1 MAVSTIVPSD
11 YKEQDSTVVLQTA
24 MDLVSNK
31 FHEPVK
37 STPLVNTVEI
47 LEDDSTMVDIPE
59 VIAAPEVTV
68 LPEVITVPEVAT
80 IVLPSEEGSSEKID
94 RSLRL
99 SDVISSVVEPAA
111 GAKKLRKML
120 LETNELIVCPGVY
133 DGLSARTAMELGFNA
148 MYMTGAGTT
157 ASRIG
162 QPDLAIAQLHE
173 MRENAEMIAN
183 LDPFGPPLIA
193 DMDTGYGGPIMVART
208 VEQYIRAGV
217 AGAHLEDQ
225 VLTKRCG
232 HLSGKKV
239 VSHEEYISRIK
250 AAHAARVRMQS
261 DFVLIAR
268 TDALQ
273 TLGYDACISRLRAA
287 RDEGADVGLLE
298 GFVSKAQA
306 AQAVKD
312 LAPWPLLL
320 NSVENGKSPTIT
332 VDEASE
338 MGFRIMIFSFATL
351 APAYVAIRETLAR
364 LKYEGIVGTPKHI
377 TPVKLFEVC
386 GLEHSMAVDKNA
398 GGLSFMGGV

>member
-1 MAVSTIVPSD
+1 MALSAVVSPDPLSKIEHEPTM
-11 YKEQDSTVVLQTA
+11 VLQAAVELASSKFLEPFKPLPVISTA
-24 MDLVSNK
+24 EVPRDDSIVASELEDAVVELLPAEK
-31 FHEPVK
+31 VEK
-37 STPLVNTVEI
+37 PLGLGDIASSI
-47 LEDDSTMVDIPE
+47 LEPTS
-59 VIAAPEVTV
+59 
-68 LPEVITVPEVAT
+68 
-80 IVLPSEEGSSEKID
+80 
-94 RSLRL
+94 
-99 SDVISSVVEPAA
+99 

-120 LETNELIVCPGVY
+120 LETKELIVCPGVY
-133 DGLSARTAMELGFNA
+133 DGLSARTAIELGFNA

-232 HLSGKKV
+232 HLSGKRV
-239 VSHEEYISRIK
+239 VPQDEYISRIR
-250 AAHAARVRMQS
+250 AAHAARVRLQS

-273 TLGYDACISRLRAA
+273 SLGYDECIARLRAA
-287 RDEGADVGLLE
+287 REEGADVGLLE
-298 GFVSKAQA
+298 GFSSKEQA

-320 NSVENGKSPTIT
+320 NSVENGKSPVIT
-332 VDEASE
+332 VDEAHT

-351 APAYVAIRETLAR
+351 APAYVAIRDTLTR
-364 LKYEGIVGTPKHI
+364 LKNEGVVGTPKHI

-386 GLEHSMAVDKNA
+386 GLEHSMAVDMNA
-398 GGLSFMGGV
+398 GGKSFVSGV

>member
-1 MAVSTIVPSD
+1 MAPSIEYEPVSRVETEAP
-11 YKEQDSTVVLQTA
+11 VVLQTA
-24 MDLVSNK
+24 PEVET
-31 FHEPVK
+31 HYIAPPVK
-37 STPLVNTVEI
+37 PISLVNAAEVVE
-47 LEDDSTMVDIPE
+47 EESYAVQ
-59 VIAAPEVTV
+59 
-68 LPEVITVPEVAT
+68 LPPSLSSGAT
-80 IVLPSEEGSSEKID
+80 SPSESWLPLNHVAASVNKPSS
-94 RSLRL
+94 
-99 SDVISSVVEPAA
+99 
-111 GAKKLRKML
+111 GATKLRKMIFD
-120 LETNELIVCPGVY
+120 TKELIVCPGVY
-133 DGLSARTAMELGFNA
+133 DGLSARTAIELGFDA

-157 ASRIG
+157 ASRLG

-193 DMDTGYGGPIMVART
+193 DMDTGYGGPIMAART

-239 VSHEEYISRIK
+239 VPREEYISRIR
-250 AAHAARVRMQS
+250 AAHAARVRLQS

-273 TLGYDACISRLRAA
+273 QLGYDECIARLREA

-298 GFVSKAQA
+298 GFETREQAQR
-306 AQAVKD
+306 AVRD

-332 VDEASE
+332 VDEARA

-351 APAYVAIRETLAR
+351 APAYLAIKETLLR
-364 LKYEGIVGTPKHI
+364 LKNHGIVGTPKNV
-377 TPVKLFEVC
+377 TPVTLFEVC
-386 GLEHSMAVDKNA
+386 GLKHSMSVDMNA
-398 GGLSFMGGV
+398 GGASFKGGV

>member
-1 MAVSTIVPSD
+1 MAPPGLDFEPVSSMESECGHIFKSD
-11 YKEQDSTVVLQTA
+11 PPVELHHTA
-24 MDLVSNK
+24 
-31 FHEPVK
+31 EPVK
-37 STPLVNTVEI
+37 PFSLVNT
-47 LEDDSTMVDIPE
+47 D
-59 VIAAPEVTV
+59 
-68 LPEVITVPEVAT
+68 
-80 IVLPSEEGSSEKID
+80 K
-94 RSLRL
+94 
-99 SDVISSVVEPAA
+99 VVEEDSYAVQAPLSQASSA
-111 GAKKLRKML
+111 SSSSKSWLPLNHVMVSVNKPTSGATKLRKMIF
-120 LETNELIVCPGVY
+120 ETKGLIVCPGVY
-133 DGLSARTAMELGFNA
+133 DGLSARTAIEVGFDA

-157 ASRIG
+157 ASRLG

-193 DMDTGYGGPIMVART
+193 DMDTGYGGPIMAART

-239 VSHEEYISRIK
+239 VPREEYISRIR

-273 TLGYDACISRLRAA
+273 QLGFDECIARLKEA

-298 GFVSKAQA
+298 GYETREQAQR
-306 AQAVKD
+306 AVQD

-332 VDEASE
+332 VDEARA

-351 APAYVAIRETLAR
+351 APAYLAIKETLLR
-364 LKYEGIVGTPKHI
+364 LKNQGIVGTPKNV
-377 TPVKLFEVC
+377 TPVTLFKVC
-386 GLEHSMAVDKNA
+386 GLEHSMDVDMNA
-398 GGLSFMGGV
+398 GGASFKGGV

>member
-1 MAVSTIVPSD
+1 MTLSTVLSTDPVSSLDNESTIV
-11 YKEQDSTVVLQTA
+11 LQAAVDFVATQ
-24 MDLVSNK
+24 
-31 FHEPVK
+31 FHESIK
-37 STPLVNTVEI
+37 STPPVTIIEVLADDNTTVPM
-47 LEDDSTMVDIPE
+47 LED
-59 VIAAPEVTV
+59 VTV
-68 LPEVITVPEVAT
+68 VPLPEDSPE
-80 IVLPSEEGSSEKID
+80 EKID

-99 SDVISSVVEPAA
+99 QHVVSSVLEPAS

-183 LDPFGPPLIA
+183 LDAFGPPLIA

-239 VSHEEYISRIK
+239 VPQEEYISRIR
-250 AAHAARVRMQS
+250 AAHAARVRLQS

-273 TLGYDACISRLRAA
+273 SLGYDACISRLRAA

-298 GFVSKAQA
+298 GFTSTAQA

-320 NSVENGKSPTIT
+320 NSVENGKSPVIT
-332 VDEASE
+332 VDEASR

-351 APAYVAIRETLAR
+351 APAYVAIRETLSR
-364 LKYEGIVGTPKHI
+364 LKNEGIVGTPQHI

-386 GLEHSMAVDKNA
+386 GLEHSMAVDTNA
-398 GGLSFMGGV
+398 GGSSFVGGL

>member
-1 MAVSTIVPSD
+1 MALSAIMTHDPISNVENDSTIVF
-11 YKEQDSTVVLQTA
+11 QTTV
-24 MDLVSNK
+24 DLVSSK
-31 FHEPVK
+31 FHEKAKP
-37 STPLVNTVEI
+37 TPLVTTIEVPG
-47 LEDDSTMVDIPE
+47 DDETK
-59 VIAAPEVTV
+59 APE
-68 LPEVITVPEVAT
+68 PEHVAIAPPAGDFT
-80 IVLPSEEGSSEKID
+80 AVWVDKPLQ
-94 RSLRL
+94 L
-99 SDVISSVVEPAA
+99 SHVVSSVLEPTS

-120 LETNELIVCPGVY
+120 LETSELIVCPGVY

-208 VEQYIRAGV
+208 VEQFIRAGV

-239 VSHEEYISRIK
+239 VPREEYISRIR
-250 AAHAARVRMQS
+250 AAHAARLRLQS

-273 TLGYDACISRLRAA
+273 TLGYEECIARLKAA
-287 RDEGADVGLLE
+287 RQEGADVGLLE
-298 GFVSKAQA
+298 GFTSKDQA

-320 NSVENGKSPTIT
+320 NSVENGKSPVIT
-332 VDEASE
+332 VDEARN

-351 APAYVAIRETLAR
+351 APAYVAIRETLSR
-364 LKYEGIVGTPKHI
+364 LKNEGVVGTPSHI

-398 GGLSFMGGV
+398 GGTSFVGEL

>member
-1 MAVSTIVPSD
+1 MAPSAIPSTNYTSELDNDTTIILQAPTEVGPGQR
-11 YKEQDSTVVLQTA
+11 YDSV
-24 MDLVSNK
+24 K
-31 FHEPVK
+31 PV
-37 STPLVNTVEI
+37 PLVHTVEI
-47 LEDDSTMVDIPE
+47 LEDDGATTL
-59 VIAAPEVTV
+59 TV
-68 LPEVITVPEVAT
+68 EEVAVVSPSVEDAADKVDGPLQLSH
-80 IVLPSEEGSSEKID
+80 IVSSI
-94 RSLRL
+94 R
-99 SDVISSVVEPAA
+99 EPTS

-120 LETNELIVCPGVY
+120 FETNELIICPGVY

-239 VSHEEYISRIK
+239 VPQEEYISRIR

-298 GFVSKAQA
+298 GFTSKEQA
-306 AQAVKD
+306 ARAVRD

-320 NSVENGKSPTIT
+320 NSVENGKSPLIT
-332 VDEASE
+332 VEEAHK

-351 APAYVAIRETLAR
+351 APAYVAIRETLLR
-364 LKYEGIVGTPKHI
+364 LKNEGMVGTPKQI

-386 GLEHSMAVDKNA
+386 GLQHSMEVDMNA
-398 GGLSFMGGV
+398 GGTSFVGGL

>member
-1 MAVSTIVPSD
+1 MAPSAVFSPEPVVHQVEPEAVPTPF
-11 YKEQDSTVVLQTA
+11 Y
-24 MDLVSNK
+24 
-31 FHEPVK
+31 EPVK
-37 STPLVNTVEI
+37 IDVSINVTEVVES
-47 LEDDSTMVDIPE
+47 DDETELHPVAHSVQSPPVTE
-59 VIAAPEVTV
+59 VHP
-68 LPEVITVPEVAT
+68 
-80 IVLPSEEGSSEKID
+80 
-94 RSLRL
+94 RL
-99 SDVISSVVEPAA
+99 QLDYVSSSVQEPMS
-111 GAKKLRKML
+111 GAKKLRRML
-120 LETNELIVCPGVY
+120 FDTDELIVCPGVY
-133 DGLSARTAMELGFNA
+133 DGLSARTAIELGFNA

-157 ASRIG
+157 ASRLG

-193 DMDTGYGGPIMVART
+193 DMDTGYGGPIMAART

-239 VSHEEYISRIK
+239 VPREEYISRIR
-250 AAHAARVRMQS
+250 AAHAARVRLQS

-273 TLGYDACISRLRAA
+273 SLGYDECIARLRAA

-298 GFVSKAQA
+298 GFTSKEQA
-306 AQAVKD
+306 AQAVRD

-332 VDEASE
+332 VDEARK

-351 APAYVAIRETLAR
+351 APAYVAIKETLNR
-364 LKYEGIVGTPKHI
+364 LKTQGIVGTPENI
-377 TPVKLFEVC
+377 TPVTLFEVC
-386 GLEHSMAVDKNA
+386 GLQHSMSVDMNA
-398 GGLSFMGGV
+398 GGAAFSEGV

>member
-1 MAVSTIVPSD
+1 MAPSAILSPEPISNAENDSTIVF
-11 YKEQDSTVVLQTA
+11 QTTV
-24 MDLVSNK
+24 DLVSSK
-31 FHEPVK
+31 FPEKFKPL
-37 STPLVNTVEI
+37 PLVNTVEVPEDDNIAVPKPQRVSVMPSVGDHTADRADGSSRLSRIVSGI
-47 LEDDSTMVDIPE
+47 LE
-59 VIAAPEVTV
+59 
-68 LPEVITVPEVAT
+68 
-80 IVLPSEEGSSEKID
+80 
-94 RSLRL
+94 
-99 SDVISSVVEPAA
+99 PAS

-120 LETNELIVCPGVY
+120 LETNELIICPGVY

-239 VSHEEYISRIK
+239 VPREEYISRIR
-250 AAHAARVRMQS
+250 AAHAARVRLQS

-273 TLGYDACISRLRAA
+273 TLGYEECISRLRAA
-287 RDEGADVGLLE
+287 REEGADVGLLE
-298 GFVSKAQA
+298 GFTSKAQA

-320 NSVENGKSPTIT
+320 NSVENGKSPVIT
-332 VDEASE
+332 VDEARE

-364 LKYEGIVGTPKHI
+364 LKNEGVVGTPSHI

-386 GLEHSMAVDKNA
+386 GLQHSMAVDTNA
-398 GGLSFMGGV
+398 GGTSFVGEL

>member
-1 MAVSTIVPSD
+1 MAPPGLDFEPVSSMESECGHIFKSD
-11 YKEQDSTVVLQTA
+11 PQVELHHTA
-24 MDLVSNK
+24 
-31 FHEPVK
+31 EPVK
-37 STPLVNTVEI
+37 PFSLVNTVNKPT
-47 LEDDSTMVDIPE
+47 SG
-59 VIAAPEVTV
+59 
-68 LPEVITVPEVAT
+68 AT
-80 IVLPSEEGSSEKID
+80 
-94 RSLRL
+94 
-99 SDVISSVVEPAA
+99 
-111 GAKKLRKML
+111 KLRKMIF
-120 LETNELIVCPGVY
+120 ETKGLIVCPGVY
-133 DGLSARTAMELGFNA
+133 DGLSARTAIEVGFDA

-157 ASRIG
+157 ASRLG

-193 DMDTGYGGPIMVART
+193 DMDTGYGGPIMAART

-239 VSHEEYISRIK
+239 VPREEYISRIR

-273 TLGYDACISRLRAA
+273 QLGFDECIARLKEA

-298 GFVSKAQA
+298 GYETREQAQR
-306 AQAVKD
+306 AVQD

-332 VDEASE
+332 VDEARA

-351 APAYVAIRETLAR
+351 APAYLAIKETLLR
-364 LKYEGIVGTPKHI
+364 LKNQGIVGTPQNV
-377 TPVKLFEVC
+377 TPVTLFKVC
-386 GLEHSMAVDKNA
+386 GLEHSMDVDMNA
-398 GGLSFMGGV
+398 GGASFKGGV

>member
-1 MAVSTIVPSD
+1 MAPPGLDFEPVSSMESECGHIFKSD
-11 YKEQDSTVVLQTA
+11 PPVELHHTA
-24 MDLVSNK
+24 
-31 FHEPVK
+31 EPVK
-37 STPLVNTVEI
+37 PFSLVNT
-47 LEDDSTMVDIPE
+47 D
-59 VIAAPEVTV
+59 
-68 LPEVITVPEVAT
+68 
-80 IVLPSEEGSSEKID
+80 K
-94 RSLRL
+94 
-99 SDVISSVVEPAA
+99 VVEEDSYAVQAPLSQASSA
-111 GAKKLRKML
+111 SSSSKSWLPLNHVMVSVNKPTSGATKLRKMIFK
-120 LETNELIVCPGVY
+120 TKGLIVCPGVY
-133 DGLSARTAMELGFNA
+133 DGLSARTAIEVGFDA

-157 ASRIG
+157 ASRLG

-193 DMDTGYGGPIMVART
+193 DMDTGYGGPIMAART

-239 VSHEEYISRIK
+239 VPRKEFISRIR

-273 TLGYDACISRLRAA
+273 QLGFDECIARLKEA

-298 GFVSKAQA
+298 GYETREQAQR
-306 AQAVKD
+306 AVQD

-332 VDEASE
+332 VDEARA

-351 APAYVAIRETLAR
+351 APAYLAIKETLLR
-364 LKYEGIVGTPKHI
+364 LKNQGIVGTPKNV
-377 TPVKLFEVC
+377 TPVTLFKVC
-386 GLEHSMAVDKNA
+386 GLEHSMDVDMNA
-398 GGLSFMGGV
+398 GGASFKGGV

>member
-1 MAVSTIVPSD
+1 MAPAAVFSS
-11 YKEQDSTVVLQTA
+11 
-24 MDLVSNK
+24 
-31 FHEPVK
+31 EPVVQQAEREVVPASLFDPFK
-37 STPLVNTVEI
+37 
-47 LEDDSTMVDIPE
+47 VDASAN
-59 VIAAPEVTV
+59 VAEVTESEDGTEFQPV
-68 LPEVITVPEVAT
+68 GGAVQPPPVAE
-80 IVLPSEEGSSEKID
+80 PSPW
-94 RSLRL
+94 LQL
-99 SDVISSVVEPAA
+99 NYVASSVQEPMS
-111 GAKKLRKML
+111 GAKKLRRML
-120 LETNELIVCPGVY
+120 FDTDELIVCPGVY
-133 DGLSARTAMELGFNA
+133 DGLSARTAIELGFNA

-157 ASRIG
+157 ASRLG

-239 VSHEEYISRIK
+239 VPRDEYISRIR
-250 AAHAARVRMQS
+250 AAHAARVRLQS

-273 TLGYDACISRLRAA
+273 TLGYDECIARLREA
-287 RDEGADVGLLE
+287 REEGADVGLLE
-298 GFVSKAQA
+298 GFTSKEQA
-306 AQAVKD
+306 AQAVRD

-332 VDEASE
+332 VGEARK

-351 APAYVAIRETLAR
+351 APAYMAIRDTLTR
-364 LKYEGIVGTPKHI
+364 LKTEGIVGTPDNI

-386 GLEHSMAVDKNA
+386 GLKHSMSVDINA
-398 GGLSFMGGV
+398 GGAAFASGV

>member
-1 MAVSTIVPSD
+1 MAPSAVLSPEPSVHQLEPEAVPVMFYETGKVDVS
-11 YKEQDSTVVLQTA
+11 
-24 MDLVSNK
+24 
-31 FHEPVK
+31 
-37 STPLVNTVEI
+37 
-47 LEDDSTMVDIPE
+47 
-59 VIAAPEVTV
+59 
-68 LPEVITVPEVAT
+68 
-80 IVLPSEEGSSEKID
+80 ID
-94 RSLRL
+94 
-99 SDVISSVVEPAA
+99 VVEVVQSDDETEFPPVVHSVQLPPVTEVDPQLQLKHVSSSIQEPMS
-111 GAKKLRKML
+111 GAKKLRRML
-120 LETNELIVCPGVY
+120 FDTDELIVCPGVY
-133 DGLSARTAMELGFNA
+133 DGLSARTAIELGFNA

-157 ASRIG
+157 ASRLG

-193 DMDTGYGGPIMVART
+193 DMDTGYGGPIMAART

-239 VSHEEYISRIK
+239 VPREEYISRIR
-250 AAHAARVRMQS
+250 AAHAARVRLQS

-273 TLGYDACISRLRAA
+273 SLGYDECIARLQAA
-287 RDEGADVGLLE
+287 REEGADVGLLE
-298 GFVSKAQA
+298 GFTSKEQA
-306 AQAVKD
+306 AQAVRD

-332 VDEASE
+332 VDEARK

-351 APAYVAIRETLAR
+351 APAYVAIKETLTR
-364 LKYEGIVGTPKHI
+364 LKTQGLVGTPENI
-377 TPVKLFEVC
+377 TPVTLFEVC
-386 GLEHSMAVDKNA
+386 GLQHSMAVDMNA
-398 GGLSFMGGV
+398 GGAAFSGGV